1 VPTLYLTEEQALVRR
16 DGEDSLL
23 VQIPERRAKDGA
35 TPAPA
40 RKERIPLIKIDEVV
54 VLGEVTLTASAMHML
69 LERNIEITFLGHY
82 GQFKGRLS
90 PSFSKNAILRMA
102 QYRAHI
108 DMTTRC
114 DLARRFVI
122 GKLSNQ
128 RTMLQR
134 YNRRQTDPEM
144 RQAIEQIATLLQ
156 QLATLPLQANR
167 PRVAH
172 RLAGGDNPI
181 AGTPLET
188 ILGLEGA
195 GSAAYFRC
203 FGKLLTNPEQWPFEG
218 RVKRPPTD
226 PVNALLSFGY
236 SLLTNKVASAVQLVG
251 FDHFVGYL
259 HSSFYGRPAL
269 ALDLVEEFRPIIVDS
284 VVLTMLN
291 KRILTMNDFVIELG
305 AYRLKDAQRK
315 VFFTHF
321 EERLNEEAIH
331 PLFGYKVTYR
341 RCLELQARLLAKVL
355 TGEIDEYPPLF
366 VK

>member
-1 VPTLYLTEEQALVRR
+1 MPTLYLTEEYALVRR

-35 TPAPA
+35 TPSPA
-40 RKERIPLIKIDEVV
+40 RKERVPLIKIDEVV
-54 VLGEVTLTASAMHML
+54 VLGEVTLTASALHLL
-69 LERNIEITFLGHY
+69 LERDIEITFLGHY

-102 QYRAHI
+102 QYRAHQ
-108 DMTTRC
+108 DMTKRC
-114 DLARRFVI
+114 ELARRFVI
-122 GKLSNQ
+122 GKLANQ

-134 YNRRQTDPEM
+134 YNRRQSDAEM
-144 RQAIEQIATLLQ
+144 RHAIEQMGHLQ
-156 QLATLPLQANR
+156 RQLADLLLERTH
-167 PRVAH
+167 VAQ
-172 RLAGGDNPI
+172 RLSSGDNRI

-195 GSAAYFRC
+195 GSAAYFGS
-203 FGKLLTNPEQWPFEG
+203 FGKLLSDPKQWPFPG
-218 RVKRPPTD
+218 RVKRPATD

-284 VVLTMLN
+284 VVLTLLN
-291 KRILTMNDFVIELG
+291 KRMLTLHDFVVELG
-305 AYRLKDAQRK
+305 AYRLKDERRK
-315 VFFTHF
+315 VFFTQF
-321 EERLNEEAIH
+321 EERLNEEVIH

-341 RCLELQARLLAKVL
+341 RCLELQGRLLAKVL
-355 TGEIDEYPPLF
+355 TGEIDHYPPLL